1 MGGGIMDTRLKDSE
15 WIILQALW
23 EKAPL
28 DLKGI
33 IAHVQKNHPAVGWD
47 YKTYHSFLR
56 ILLEKGY
63 VTAERQKKSNLYRP
77 AITQDEAL
85 SCETESLISRRSY
98 YGSVSTLMVHMAE
111 QGKLT
116 KQEKLELRRLAEKLA
131 AEDEA

>member
-1 MGGGIMDTRLKDSE
+1 MMDTRLKDSE
-15 WIILQALW
+15 WIILRALW
-23 EKAPL
+23 EKSPL

-33 IAHVQKNHPAVGWD
+33 IARVQQEQPAVGWD

-63 VTAERQKKSNLYRP
+63 VTAERQKKNNLYRP

-85 SCETESLISRRSY
+85 SCETDSLISRRSY
-98 YGSVSTLMVHMAE
+98 YGSVSSLMVHMAE

-116 KQEKLELRRLAEKLA
+116 QEEKLELRKLAEMLA
-131 AEDEA
+131 AEDKA

>member
-1 MGGGIMDTRLKDSE
+1 MDTRLKDSE

-23 EKAPL
+23 EQAPL
-28 DLKGI
+28 DLRGI
-33 IAHVQKNHPAVGWD
+33 IAHVQKDYPAVGWD

-63 VTAERQKKSNLYRP
+63 VTAERQKKNNLYRP

-131 AEDEA
+131 AEDEAQ